1 MCPDTGLAVPE
12 CSCRRCLESMLRE
25 FHPDFL
31 SGEIKITRVDDRRR
45 AEPGPER
52 REAA

>member
-1 MCPDTGLAVPE
+1 
-12 CSCRRCLESMLRE
+12 MLRE

-31 SGEIKITRVDDRRR
+31 SGEIRITRVDRRSS
-45 AEPGPER
+45 EPGPEH

>member
-1 MCPDTGLAVPE
+1 
-12 CSCRRCLESMLRE
+12 MLRE

-31 SGEIKITRVDDRRR
+31 AGEIKITRVDERPRP
-45 AEPGPER
+45 EPGPER